1 MSAFTP
7 SKYQLVKSQ
16 KYRYYYFMMPN
27 SFAISNFLSAVAHR
41 GRTIIGMPHEDRKKV
56 TSDKVIELCH
66 KLLSSKGE
74 ASGIAL
80 SFEILDCYQYLPR
93 QEKLLFFKALLSEFS
108 APQEQALNAAR
119 AFLESP
125 SDSNLALLSEMSEP
139 MRRRLILRLNQAD
152 NATLLLIKMRE
163 DLLEFMREV
172 PELSDVDKDFKK
184 LFTSWFN
191 GGFLNLKRLDWSS
204 SASILEK
211 IIRYEAVHNM
221 SGWDD
226 LRKRLDPPDRHI
238 YGFFHPRLEEEP
250 LIFVE
255 VALTADK
262 PQEIGFILEDGREFL
277 NPESAK
283 TATFYSISNCQKGLR
298 GIPLGSFLIKQVVE
312 DLRETF
318 PALEEFVTLSPIP
331 GFARWLNNF
340 LDDETKLLP
349 AEIRSALLELKNTE
363 WLEDE
368 NAISRISGAV
378 QLAVAYYITYEKDR
392 NELPLDS
399 VAKFHLGNG
408 ARLERTNWPADLSK
422 TGLKNSFGAMVN
434 YSYRLHEIEKNH
446 ERFVEKGEITTSSA
460 ISRSAKGFM
469 NNLTLLEST
478 IDDIA

>member
-1 MSAFTP
+1 
-7 SKYQLVKSQ
+7 
-16 KYRYYYFMMPN
+16 MMPN

-41 GRTIIGMPHEDRKKV
+41 GRTIIGMSREDRKQV
-56 TSDKVIELCH
+56 TSEKVIELCH

-80 SFEILDCYQYLPR
+80 SFEILDCYQYLPPH
-93 QEKLLFFKALLSEFS
+93 EKFLFFKALLSEFS
-108 APQEQALNAAR
+108 APQDLAVNAAR
-119 AFLESP
+119 AFLDSP
-125 SDSNLALLSEMSEP
+125 SDSNLALLSEISEP

-163 DLLEFMREV
+163 DLLEFIKDDPSLR
-172 PELSDVDKDFKK
+172 DVDTDFKK

-238 YGFFHPRLEEEP
+238 YGFFHPRLKEEP

-262 PQEIGFILEDGREFL
+262 PEEIGFILEDERQFL
-277 NPESAK
+277 DAEAAK

-331 GFARWLNNF
+331 GFSRWLNN
-340 LDDETKLLP
+340 LLEDETVDLP
-349 AEIRSALLELKNTE
+349 SDMKSALLELKDGK
-363 WLEDE
+363 WVDDPI
-368 NAISRISGAV
+368 AISNLSSAV
-378 QLAVAYYITYEKDR
+378 HSAVAYYITLEKDR
-392 NELPLDS
+392 NDLPLDS

-408 ARLERTNWPADLSK
+408 ARLERTNWPSDLSQ

-434 YSYRLHEIEKNH
+434 YGYRLNEIERNH
-446 ERFVEKGEITTSSA
+446 ERFVENGEISTSSSIA
-460 ISRSAKGFM
+460 RSAKTFQ
-469 NNLTLLEST
+469 NNLILLET
-478 IDDIA
+478 VINDIA

>member
-1 MSAFTP
+1 MS
-7 SKYQLVKSQ
+7 
-16 KYRYYYFMMPN
+16 R
-27 SFAISNFLSAVAHR
+27 
-41 GRTIIGMPHEDRKKV
+41 EDRKQV
-56 TSDKVIELCH
+56 TSEKVIELCH

-80 SFEILDCYQYLPR
+80 SFEILDCYQYLPPH
-93 QEKLLFFKALLSEFS
+93 EKFLFFKALLSEFS
-108 APQEQALNAAR
+108 APQDLAVNAAR
-119 AFLESP
+119 AFLDSP
-125 SDSNLALLSEMSEP
+125 SDSNLALLSEISEP

-163 DLLEFMREV
+163 DLLEFIKV
-172 PELSDVDKDFKK
+172 DPSLKDVDTDFKK

-238 YGFFHPRLEEEP
+238 YGFFHPRLKEEP

-262 PQEIGFILEDGREFL
+262 PEEIGFILEDERQFL
-277 NPESAK
+277 DAEVAK

-331 GFARWLNNF
+331 GFSRWLNNL
-340 LDDETKLLP
+340 LDDETVDLP
-349 AEIRSALLELKNTE
+349 SDIKSALLELKE
-363 WLEDE
+363 GKWVDDPI
-368 NAISRISGAV
+368 AISNLSSAV
-378 QLAVAYYITYEKDR
+378 HSAVAYYITLEKDR
-392 NELPLDS
+392 KDLPLDS

-408 ARLERTNWPADLSK
+408 ARLERTNWPSDLSH

-434 YSYRLHEIEKNH
+434 YGYRLNEIERNH
-446 ERFVEKGEITTSSA
+446 ERFVENGEISTSSSIA
-460 ISRSAKGFM
+460 RSAKTFQ
-469 NNLTLLEST
+469 NNLILLET
-478 IDDIA
+478 VINDIA

>member
-1 MSAFTP
+1 MSR
-7 SKYQLVKSQ
+7 Q
-16 KYRYYYFMMPN
+16 
-27 SFAISNFLSAVAHR
+27 
-41 GRTIIGMPHEDRKKV
+41 DRRKV
-56 TSDKVIELCH
+56 TSEKVIELCH

-80 SFEILDCYQYLPR
+80 SFEILDCYQYLPTK
-93 QEKLLFFKALLSEFS
+93 EKSLFFKALLSEFS
-108 APQEQALNAAR
+108 AQKDLAVNAAQ
-119 AFLESP
+119 AYLESP
-125 SDSNLALLSEMSEP
+125 SDSNLALLSEISEP

-163 DLLEFMREV
+163 DLLEFIKDD
-172 PELSDVDKDFKK
+172 PSLIDVDTDFKK

-221 SGWDD
+221 SGWND

-238 YGFFHPRLEEEP
+238 YGFFHPRLKEEP

-262 PQEIGFILEDGREFL
+262 PKEIGFILEDERQIL
-277 NPESAK
+277 DADSAK

-312 DLRETF
+312 DLREAF

-331 GFARWLNNF
+331 GFSKWLNN
-340 LDDETKLLP
+340 LLNDETIALP
-349 AEIRSALLELKNTE
+349 SDTRFALLRLKNGD
-363 WLEDE
+363 WLKDDNEIS
-368 NAISRISGAV
+368 NISSVVHSAIAF
-378 QLAVAYYITYEKDR
+378 YITLQKDR
-392 NELPLDS
+392 HKLPQDS

-408 ARLERTNWPADLSK
+408 AQLERTNWPSDLSQ
-422 TGLKNSFGAMVN
+422 TGLKKSFGAMVN
-434 YSYRLHEIEKNH
+434 YSYRLNEIEKNH
-446 ERFVEKGEITTSSA
+446 ERFVEKGEIAVSST
-460 ISRSAKGFM
+460 ISRSARSFQ
-469 NNLTLLEST
+469 NNLTLLERT
-478 IDDIA
+478 INDIA

>member
-1 MSAFTP
+1 MS
-7 SKYQLVKSQ
+7 
-16 KYRYYYFMMPN
+16 R
-27 SFAISNFLSAVAHR
+27 
-41 GRTIIGMPHEDRKKV
+41 EDRKQV
-56 TSDKVIELCH
+56 TSEKVIELCH

-80 SFEILDCYQYLPR
+80 SFEILDCYQYLPPH
-93 QEKLLFFKALLSEFS
+93 EKFLFFKALLSEFS
-108 APQEQALNAAR
+108 APQDLAVNAAR
-119 AFLESP
+119 AFLDSP
-125 SDSNLALLSEMSEP
+125 TDSNLALLSEISEP

-163 DLLEFMREV
+163 DLLEFIKDD
-172 PELSDVDKDFKK
+172 PSLKDVDTDFKK

-238 YGFFHPRLEEEP
+238 YGFFHPRLKEEP

-262 PQEIGFILEDGREFL
+262 PEEIGFILEDERQFL
-277 NPESAK
+277 DAEVAK

-331 GFARWLNNF
+331 GFSRWLNNL
-340 LDDETKLLP
+340 LDDETVDLP
-349 AEIRSALLELKNTE
+349 SDIKSALLELKE
-363 WLEDE
+363 GKWVDDPI
-368 NAISRISGAV
+368 AISNLSTAAHS
-378 QLAVAYYITYEKDR
+378 AVAYYITLEKDR
-392 NELPLDS
+392 KDLPLDS

-408 ARLERTNWPADLSK
+408 ARLERTNWPSDLSQ

-434 YSYRLHEIEKNH
+434 YGYRLNEIERNH
-446 ERFVEKGEITTSSA
+446 ERFVENGEISTSSSIA
-460 ISRSAKGFM
+460 RSAKTFQ
-469 NNLTLLEST
+469 NNLILLET
-478 IDDIA
+478 VINDIA